1 MLSPCCQFHIC
12 SLWKRSSN
20 WISFCSSQHAPPSPS
35 SYIGQA
41 AQRKRKMDRTAWR
54 ESNILNNHTQQ
65 QVIQVMDHYGCDIK
79 IQYTSP
85 QKNSQITL
93 AILNSFQNFY
103 SVSKCLDSAAGAGS
117 IDELLWSERDKHYKH
132 MNTRIFVAFI
142 PSHLGNWSYPTIWIA
157 GSILAEFPLR
167 HTTIWLFFLLTIPSK
182 RHHSFWLGF
191 KSLPQSTIGV
201 DKAYSGNGNWSFHMM
216 VLCDVVF

>member
-1 MLSPCCQFHIC
+1 MLSPCCQFLIC

-20 WISFCSSQHAPPSPS
+20 RISFCSSQHAPPSPS

-54 ESNILNNHTQQ
+54 ESNILKNHTQQ

-85 QKNSQITL
+85 KKTAKSLWQSWTHFRISIRFPNVSILRQVLVQLISFFDQKGANITNIWTQGSL
-93 AILNSFQNFY
+93 SHLFHPIRAIDHIPRSELPDRFWQNF
-103 SVSKCLDSAAGAGS
+103 
-117 IDELLWSERDKHYKH
+117 HYD
-132 MNTRIFVAFI
+132 TPPF
-142 PSHLGNWSYPTIWIA
+142 G
-157 GSILAEFPLR
+157 
-167 HTTIWLFFLLTIPSK
+167 FFLLTIPSK
-182 RHHSFWLGF
+182 QHHSFWLGF